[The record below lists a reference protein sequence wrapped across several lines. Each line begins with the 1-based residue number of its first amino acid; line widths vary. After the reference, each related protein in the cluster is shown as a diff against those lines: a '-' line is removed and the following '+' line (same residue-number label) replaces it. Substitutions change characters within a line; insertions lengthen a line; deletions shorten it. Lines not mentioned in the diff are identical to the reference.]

1 MTSTGTRTLDVF
13 FYEAFMEEAEEL
25 KQFLGTSCSFECSPM
40 TIQELGHAKPP
51 ARLISIRTQSK
62 LPTAWSDQIDGVL
75 SRSTGYDHLI
85 AYRSAIK
92 KPMPLG
98 YLDEY
103 ASRAVA
109 EQAILLAFAL
119 LRKLPA
125 QMRQFTR
132 FERDGLTGAECP
144 GRHLLVVGVG
154 RIGSEIYR
162 IGGELGF
169 TVKGVDIDRKKKDV
183 DYVSK
188 EEGLGWA
195 DVIIGAMNLT
205 EVNRNY
211 FNYSLL
217 KRAKPGAIFVNIAR
231 GELSPINDLT
241 TLLDEHIL
249 GGVGLDVYDNES
261 VLGVVLRNPDANP
274 SDEAAAI
281 RRLAAFPNVIL
292 TPHNAFNTV
301 EAVKRKSEMSVE
313 QVKHFLKHK
322 DFIWKLS

>member
-25 KQFLGTSCSFECSPM
+25 KQFLGASCSFECSPM

-62 LPTAWSDQIDGVL
+62 IPTAWSDQIDGVL

-125 QMRQFTR
+125 QMRQFAK

-144 GRHLLVVGVG
+144 GKNLLVVGVG
-154 RIGSEIYR
+154 RIGSEICK
-162 IGGELGF
+162 IGRELGF
-169 TVKGVDIDRKKKDV
+169 TVKGVDIVQNKRDI
-183 DYVSK
+183 DYVPK

-195 DVIIGAMNLT
+195 DVIICAMNLT
-205 EVNRNY
+205 EENRGY
-211 FNYSLL
+211 FNYNLM
-217 KRAKPGAIFVNIAR
+217 KRAKPGTLFVNIAR
-231 GELSPINDLT
+231 GELSPISDLL
-241 TLLDEHIL
+241 TLLEERIL
-249 GGVGLDVYDNES
+249 GGAGLDVYDNES
-261 VLGVVLRNPDANP
+261 VLGVALRNQEANP
-274 SDEAAAI
+274 SREVEEI
-281 RRLAAFPNVIL
+281 HRLALFPNVIL

-301 EAVKRKSEMSVE
+301 EAVKRKSQMSVE